1 MDVKNECGLR
11 LVWDKNWD
19 GNVLNGADDAA
30 S

>member
-19 GNVLNGADDAA
+19 GNVLNGADAA